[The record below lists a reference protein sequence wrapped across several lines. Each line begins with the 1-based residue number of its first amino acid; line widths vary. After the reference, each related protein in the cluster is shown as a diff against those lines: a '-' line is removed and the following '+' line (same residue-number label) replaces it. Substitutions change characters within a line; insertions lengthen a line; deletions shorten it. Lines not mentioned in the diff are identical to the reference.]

1 MNFFEQLLDSEIM
14 SLDISFESGILLM
27 QFRNPKYNN
36 VVNPIF
42 TEKDLMAMLV
52 NAVDCFSR
60 TLNTT
65 LQQIV
70 LKNYLF
76 HFEHITYKNRKNKEF
91 KLLFTSAIYAASFLS
106 NQTQIEV
113 CKSLIAKILQILE
126 NLGIL
131 EDVDE
136 IATLNYKDINTQIL
150 NSCL

>member
-1 MNFFEQLLDSEIM
+1 M

-52 NAVDCFSR
+52 NAIDCFSR
-60 TLNTT
+60 SLNTT

-76 HFEHITYKNRKNKEF
+76 HFEHITFKNRQQKEF
-91 KLLFTSAIYAASFLS
+91 KLLFTSAIYAASYLS
-106 NQTQIEV
+106 NQTQIEI
-113 CKSLIAKILQILE
+113 CKSLIAKVIQILQNLNILD
-126 NLGIL
+126 
-131 EDVDE
+131 DVDE
-136 IATLNYKDINTQIL
+136 FSTLDYKEINKQIL
-150 NSCL
+150 NSST